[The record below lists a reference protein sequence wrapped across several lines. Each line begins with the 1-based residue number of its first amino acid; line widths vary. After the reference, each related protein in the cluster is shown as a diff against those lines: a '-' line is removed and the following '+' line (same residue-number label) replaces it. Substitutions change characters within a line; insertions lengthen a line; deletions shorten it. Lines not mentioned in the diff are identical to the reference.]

1 MLKVDG
7 DALKRDREAV
17 NDNVKVLEGD
27 HVALNSDVKALK
39 LMRRM
44 MYGMRLREK
53 ALRETGR
60 RK

>member
-1 MLKVDG
+1 MLKVDK

-17 NDNVKVLEGD
+17 NDNVKALEGD

-53 ALRETGR
+53 TLRETGR